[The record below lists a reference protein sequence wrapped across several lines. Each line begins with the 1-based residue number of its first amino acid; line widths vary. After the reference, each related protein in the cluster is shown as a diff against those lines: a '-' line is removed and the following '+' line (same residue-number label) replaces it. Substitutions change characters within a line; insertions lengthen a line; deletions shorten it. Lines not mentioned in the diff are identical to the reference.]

1 MATDP
6 KPRPPER
13 LSLTGSQTLSVD
25 QDLTVTVGRK
35 LRIEAADSLELV
47 VGKTRLLLKKDG
59 SILIQGGRVQIEASG
74 AVDVKAGADV
84 KLRGSKITQN

>member
-25 QDLTVTVGRK
+25 QDLTVTIGRK

-47 VGKTRLLLKKDG
+47 VGKARLLLKKDG

-74 AVDVKAGADV
+74 TVDVKAGTDV
-84 KLRGSKITQN
+84 KLRGPKITQN

>member
-6 KPRPPER
+6 KPRLPER

-47 VGKTRLLLKKDG
+47 VGKARLLLKKDG
-59 SILIQGGRVQIEASG
+59 SILIQGGHVQIEASG
-74 AVDVKAGADV
+74 TVDVKAGTDV